1 MALRFTDIEE
11 ELVQLYKDL
20 KQAADDQLQSLAQDE
35 MTTFREA
42 ADRRDR
48 IQEKITRLTR
58 RISVRTNM
66 ENDNKKFSELR
77 EEIRA
82 MIQKT
87 MEVDRRMIK
96 IAGEKRDESSI
107 ELDRLKA
114 GRKGIREYEK
124 PAPGRPKFVD
134 RQG

>member
-11 ELVQLYKDL
+11 ELVQLYKEL
-20 KQAADDQLQSLAQDE
+20 KQAADDQLQSLEQDE
-35 MTTFREA
+35 LTTFREA

-48 IQEKITRLTR
+48 IQEKITRLNR

-66 ENDNKKFSELR
+66 EDDNKKFSELR

-87 MEVDRRMIK
+87 MEVDRRMITM
-96 IAGEKRDESSI
+96 AGEKRDESFI